1 MTRRSARDIERE
13 LARLRDEEGT
23 SEVPENTVA
32 FVHEDAETGE
42 WQDSEGNPV
51 EDPDAS
57 LVFVLH

>member
-1 MTRRSARDIERE
+1 MTRRSAREIERE
-13 LARLRDEEGT
+13 LARLRDDEGT
-23 SEVPENTVA
+23 SDGPESTVA
-32 FVHEDAETGE
+32 FVYEDTETGE